1 MKIVAVIVILCSIV
15 TILHGE
21 EDRECDAESH
31 VCVHRED
38 CDFYQQNVVK
48 ISKSRIIAEVSF
60 LKLHVFNVSKKYT
73 IHHTCS
79 AIQRKPFSEK

>member
-38 CDFYQQNVVK
+38 CEFYQQNVVK
-48 ISKSRIIAEVSF
+48 ISKSKITAEVSI
-60 LKLHVFNVSKKYT
+60 LKEMHILIFPKKLIRLVT
-73 IHHTCS
+73 
-79 AIQRKPFSEK
+79 